1 MRTLHGT
8 IRAAHDHTGTFS
20 ISPHT
25 TPHEAPEG
33 ATSFATLFLKITLYA
48 LSGFKMVNSFVPS
61 TSPGSSSSTWYLTS
75 NVAIIL
81 TTNWFATFL
90 PMHCRLPCPNPRKH
104 VFISAVASTHRSGRK
119 ECASGYTSALR
130 PIVAAGT
137 PTATPP
143 GMKWLQMTA
152 PPGGVSRGI
161 AYPIGGCRRR
171 HSISA
176 CSRRRMVFT
185 CVYGSGFWVL
195 RSCGNSVSS

>member
-1 MRTLHGT
+1 LLVASRSSTASATRARSTAADLDQAYSLPWRTYPWSPWPDMRTLHGT

-90 PMHCRLPCPNPRKH
+90 PWRPPTDRDGRNAHQDTRRRCVRLLR
-104 VFISAVASTHRSGRK
+104 RGR
-119 ECASGYTSALR
+119 
-130 PIVAAGT
+130 
-137 PTATPP
+137 
-143 GMKWLQMTA
+143 
-152 PPGGVSRGI
+152 
-161 AYPIGGCRRR
+161 RRR
-171 HSISA
+171 H
-176 CSRRRMVFT
+176 RL
-185 CVYGSGFWVL
+185 G
-195 RSCGNSVSS
+195 